1 MANPVSPVMGSGLIL
16 LCALS
21 VGGAPGVILAQS
33 TDSLSF
39 PSDGAYL
46 RPADT
51 STSGYDTVDAERLKR
66 LVVEQTAIAR
76 RYRDAGNQ
84 YWGRIIGT
92 EADHETASWMA
103 DRLRQA
109 GAEVRVET
117 LDLAP
122 QWVPR
127 SWALSVHASGGEFRL
142 ASASP
147 TYASVGTARDGIDVE
162 VIDVGLGMDTD
173 FSGRVVS
180 GKAVVI
186 HAIPRPGIIS
196 LTRSTTLRGAIAKAD
211 ERGAAAILIVI
222 ELPGNLQTLLYSVN
236 ASVPTFSLG
245 AEDGAAIQRRLAGA
259 SPDETPRLALRL
271 DVQEREGLTTT
282 VVRGVV
288 PAAVEQAERIVVVA
302 HRDAFFEGASDN
314 ASGVAT
320 GIELARYVSQV
331 PIAER
336 RRTLEIIGTPGHHN
350 RARTG
355 QVWLED
361 NAGTVLGSTVLLIN
375 AEHTAHALL
384 DHWGGALEPTNT
396 LGPFDWNV
404 NGSPELLG
412 IVNRSLDAFGVPRW
426 TRMNGLGGEIGR
438 IDTVV
443 PSVNVMHAGVLLHT
457 NAETAE
463 AIPAVG
469 LAATT
474 RAYARIIDEVNRVE
488 LSTLLP
494 R

>member
-21 VGGAPGVILAQS
+21 VGGAPGVVLAQS
-33 TDSLSF
+33 TDSLPF

-92 EADHETASWMA
+92 RADHETASWMA

-127 SWALSVHASGGEFRL
+127 SWALSVHGSAGEFRL

-147 TYASVGTARDGIDVE
+147 TYASVGPGRAGIDVE

-173 FSGRVVS
+173 FSGRVGR
-180 GKAVVI
+180 GKAVGI

-196 LTRSTTLRGAIAKAD
+196 LTRSTTLRGAIAQAD

-222 ELPGNLQTLLYSVN
+222 ELPGNLQTLLYL
-236 ASVPTFSLG
+236 SL
-245 AEDGAAIQRRLAGA
+245 IH
-259 SPDETPRLALRL
+259 
-271 DVQEREGLTTT
+271 
-282 VVRGVV
+282 
-288 PAAVEQAERIVVVA
+288 I
-302 HRDAFFEGASDN
+302 
-314 ASGVAT
+314 
-320 GIELARYVSQV
+320 
-331 PIAER
+331 
-336 RRTLEIIGTPGHHN
+336 
-350 RARTG
+350 
-355 QVWLED
+355 
-361 NAGTVLGSTVLLIN
+361 
-375 AEHTAHALL
+375 
-384 DHWGGALEPTNT
+384 
-396 LGPFDWNV
+396 
-404 NGSPELLG
+404 
-412 IVNRSLDAFGVPRW
+412 
-426 TRMNGLGGEIGR
+426 
-438 IDTVV
+438 
-443 PSVNVMHAGVLLHT
+443 
-457 NAETAE
+457 
-463 AIPAVG
+463 
-469 LAATT
+469 
-474 RAYARIIDEVNRVE
+474 
-488 LSTLLP
+488 
-494 R
+494 